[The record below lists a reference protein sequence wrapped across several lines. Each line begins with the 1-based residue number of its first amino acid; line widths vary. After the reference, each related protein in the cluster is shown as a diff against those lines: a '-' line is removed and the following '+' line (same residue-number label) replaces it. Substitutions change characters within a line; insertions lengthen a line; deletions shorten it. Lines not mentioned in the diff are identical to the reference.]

1 MMQISGSALRSLR
14 EEQGLTQL
22 YLATAVGVTT
32 ETISR
37 WERQD
42 SPTLKEENALK
53 LADVLETPLDEILYV
68 EEEPEPIAEIT
79 PEREESSPTRGK
91 GTGLVVLS
99 LCILLGIFY
108 YFSRTTQPI
117 DISASRLVPGHS
129 PSGHEFPVLIR
140 VEHEAD
146 RTISLILKER
156 LPAGCKVARSMP
168 KATSVDDTFVKWVA
182 RDVPGSQL
190 FAYLASCTT
199 AEEGGRFKGTLLV
212 RKSRNSESD
221 VSGPSRI
228 LLSNYH
234 WADTNQDGVIDDEE
248 LLAVYD
254 EFDLVK
260 GLQLDVEEVESI
272 WMGSG
277 YRWDADQARFEI
289 LP

>member
-1 MMQISGSALRSLR
+1 MVQISGSTLRALR

-42 SPTLKEENALK
+42 SPTLKEENALN
-53 LADVLETPLDEILYV
+53 LADVLDTPLNELLYV
-68 EEEPEPIAEIT
+68 EEEPEPLEEPIPVNTPQPPRHGKRIAVFVAAF
-79 PEREESSPTRGK
+79 S
-91 GTGLVVLS
+91 V
-99 LCILLGIFY
+99 LLGLIFF
-108 YFSRTTQPI
+108 FSRAKQPI

-129 PSGHEFPVLIR
+129 PSGKMFPVIIH

-146 RTISLILKER
+146 TSISLILKER
-156 LPAGCKVARSMP
+156 LPVGCKVVRSMP
-168 KATSVDDTFVKWVA
+168 QATSVDNTYVKWVA
-182 RDVPGSQL
+182 RDVPGRQL
-190 FAYLASCTT
+190 FSYLARCTT
-199 AEEGGRFKGTLLV
+199 IEEGGRFKGSLLI
-212 RKSRNSESD
+212 RQSRSRERG
-221 VSGPSRI
+221 VSGANKI
-228 LLSNYH
+228 LLTNYH
-234 WADTNQDGVIDDEE
+234 WADTNKDGAIDDEE

-260 GLQLDVEEVESI
+260 GLQLDVEEIESI

-277 YRWDADQARFEI
+277 YRWDAGQARFEI